1 MSSPEQPNPLDQIE
15 ELSRKVLRTI
25 GREHVLDAEPEPRI
39 WRQDGTQLPLK
50 HFVLESPHSVRIIQT
65 LESMDES
72 DPERA
77 VLMSAAQNLLDQH
90 MRTSLVDPGTA

>member
-1 MSSPEQPNPLDQIE
+1 MSSPEQNPLDQIE

-50 HFVLESPHSVRIIQT
+50 HFVLESPHSVSIAQK
-65 LESMDES
+65 LEAMNEH

-77 VLMSAAQNLLDQH
+77 VLMSAAQNLLDTH
-90 MRTSLVDPGTA
+90 MRNSLVDQGPN